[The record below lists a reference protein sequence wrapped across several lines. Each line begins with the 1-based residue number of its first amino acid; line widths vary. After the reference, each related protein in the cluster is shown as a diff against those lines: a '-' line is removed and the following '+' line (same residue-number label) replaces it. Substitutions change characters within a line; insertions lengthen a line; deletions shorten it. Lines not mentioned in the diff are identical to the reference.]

1 MQKELF
7 DSGEILPYRHALL
20 LDERGCLVFECSCP
34 VRFGRETGVTK
45 EIPNGKKE
53 SIVVWEI
60 GTHGLELISMI
71 GMRREYPYKD
81 YPTFPGNRLL
91 GARLRTLWPHLV
103 EKIVGIARER
113 MRRWKKEPRRVTMY
127 FPRWRRSGLVWE
139 KETPRR
145 RGITF
150 SVSLRDRALLLQI
163 LLADLGRR
171 RASEWFVSRDVN
183 RKLWAYSDGMR
194 EAARDPTISWPT
206 DFGEAREI
214 REWYES
220 GRVTDHFL
228 AWLVAR
234 GLIGGKYLPVLSAIL
249 ETSST
254 GSAERFER
262 FVDLFCECLEYQGET
277 LPFHGAD
284 LYPRPFTRKDQQ
296 HLSFEVIPWE
306 NRFMPAT

>member
-7 DSGEILPYRHALL
+7 DSGEILPYRHAFL
-20 LDERGCLVFECSCP
+20 LDGRGRPVFEHSCP
-34 VRFGRETGVTK
+34 VRFGRETGVAK

-60 GTHGLELISMI
+60 GTNGLELVSMI

-81 YPTFPGNRLL
+81 YPTFRGNRLL

-103 EKIVGIARER
+103 DEIVGIAHER

-127 FPRWRRSGLVWE
+127 FPRWRKSGLVWE
-139 KETPRR
+139 KEIPRR

-150 SVSLRDRALLLQI
+150 SVSLRDRALLLQV
-163 LLADLGRR
+163 LLADLERR
-171 RASEWFVSRDVN
+171 KASEWFVSRDVN

-194 EAARDPTISWPT
+194 EAARDPTIFWPT

-214 REWYES
+214 RDWYES

-249 ETSST
+249 ETSPT

-262 FVDLFCECLEYQGET
+262 FVDLFGEFLEYKGES

-284 LYPRPFTRKDQQ
+284 LYPQPFTRKDQQ
-296 HLSFEVIPWE
+296 HLSFEVIPRE
-306 NRFMPAT
+306 KRSTPAT